1 LATTLGGSAAAFDE
15 RWQRMKEADI
25 VISSTSCPHTIL
37 SRDEADMVVRDRGA
51 RPLVVVDIA
60 MPRDID
66 GAVREIPGIF
76 LYDLD
81 DLERVV
87 QHNAGEREAAA
98 LEAQKIVEQEACGFR
113 RKLLAERV
121 VSTIVALRSRL
132 DELCRQE
139 LESFKEECG
148 PFSKDEAA
156 LLGDVANRITR
167 RIAGSLARELKELPE
182 KMEQEQMTVA
192 VRRLFHLETPEEAL
206 AGTSV

>member
-1 LATTLGGSAAAFDE
+1 
-15 RWQRMKEADI
+15 MKEADI

-37 SRDEADMVVRDRGA
+37 SRDEAAMVVCDRGP

-98 LEAQKIVEQEACGFR
+98 CGR
-113 RKLLAERV
+113 DEPGEPLALDVGAHPDRAG
-121 VSTIVALRSRL
+121 AL
-132 DELCRQE
+132 
-139 LESFKEECG
+139 
-148 PFSKDEAA
+148 
-156 LLGDVANRITR
+156 
-167 RIAGSLARELKELPE
+167 
-182 KMEQEQMTVA
+182 
-192 VRRLFHLETPEEAL
+192 
-206 AGTSV
+206 